1 MKSFIT
7 QEVCNVIS
15 TGRRVIMDRITTD
28 LLENGLI
35 MKGQVDRLSAKGIHE
50 SLILRD
56 ITLSGFMTMNR
67 LVRFIVQQVRDGL
80 YNLSIID
87 NYDYISEK
95 TVLEE
100 LALELHLLSV
110 DLDSLD
116 MDYYLTERMPLAQ
129 LKKHNF
135 IPISQ
140 DDMSVTVAFHDPLD
154 ILAQEAAQRLFPRKI
169 VKIALAPKKQIAAYL
184 YKIEL
189 KDSVKGLVKKVKEE
203 LNSISSLE
211 DQQQASSILLLI
223 DVILK
228 TCINGRASDIHIE
241 PTEKNCVV
249 RGRVDGKLSEMFIFE
264 KSIYPPLS
272 SRLKL
277 LANLDIAEKRKP
289 QDGRFS
295 TTVASLEYDFR
306 ISTLPILYGESI
318 VMRVLDKQ
326 KALVKLEDAG
336 MDTASY
342 NKLLKG
348 LSSPFGIIL
357 VTGPT
362 GSGKTTTLYGAL
374 NELRNVEDKV
384 ITVEDP
390 VEYRMNL
397 IQQVQINPKVGLGF
411 AESLRSILRQDPDKI
426 MIGEIRDKETLEIAI
441 KAALTG
447 HMVISTLH
455 TNDSISSI
463 PRMVDMGI
471 QHYLISGALVAIQ
484 AQRLVRKICTHCK
497 AEESL
502 PSSVLADLKDVIPK
516 NAKFYKGKG
525 CRECGDSGYMGREM
539 ICEVLNIS
547 DDLSSL
553 IAKGSSKEVLLEQA
567 KKEGFVDLYHNGIQK
582 ALDGVTTIE
591 EILKVTKG

>member
-1 MKSFIT
+1 
-7 QEVCNVIS
+7 
-15 TGRRVIMDRITTD
+15 MDRITTD
-28 LLENGLI
+28 LLNNGSI
-35 MKGQVDRLSAKGIHE
+35 MKAQVDRLLAKGISE
-50 SLILRD
+50 NLILRD
-56 ITLSGFMTMNR
+56 ITLSGFMTMDR
-67 LVRFIVQQVRDGL
+67 LVRFIVQQVRDGV

-87 NYDYISEK
+87 NYDYIQEK
-95 TVLEE
+95 TVLEKLAQE
-100 LALELHLLSV
+100 LNLMFV
-110 DLDSLD
+110 DLDSID
-116 MDYYLTERMPLAQ
+116 MDYNLTSLVPLAQ
-129 LKKHNF
+129 LQKHNA

-140 DDMSVTVAFHDPLD
+140 DDMSVTVAFNDPLNID
-154 ILAQEAAQRLFPRKI
+154 AQEAIQRLFPRKI
-169 VKIALAPKKQIAAYL
+169 LKIALATKKQISTYL

-189 KDSVKGLVKKVKEE
+189 KDSVKGLIEKIRDE
-203 LNSISSLE
+203 LNSISSIE
-211 DQQQASSILLLI
+211 EQQEASSVLLLI

-249 RGRVDGKLSEMFIFE
+249 RGRIDGKLTEMFIFE
-264 KSIYPPLS
+264 KDIYPPLA

-295 TTVASLEYDFR
+295 TAVGAREFDFR

-336 MDTASY
+336 MDSVSY
-342 NKLLKG
+342 QKLLKG
-348 LSSPFGIIL
+348 LQAPYGIIL

-397 IQQVQINPKVGLGF
+397 IQQVQVNAKVGLSF
-411 AESLRSILRQDPDKI
+411 ADALRSILRQDPDKI
-426 MIGEIRDKETLEIAI
+426 MIGEIRDQETLEIAI

-455 TNDSISSI
+455 TNDSISAI
-463 PRMVDMGI
+463 PRMADMGI
-471 QHYLISGALVAIQ
+471 EHYLISGALVAIQ
-484 AQRLVRKICTHCK
+484 AQRLVRKICVHCK
-497 AEESL
+497 VEDELSA
-502 PSSVLADLKDVIPK
+502 SVLEEIHDSVPDGTV
-516 NAKFYKGKG
+516 FYKGKG
-525 CRECGDSGYMGREM
+525 CRECGGTGYMGREM

-547 DDLSSL
+547 EELSSL
-553 IAKGSSKEVLLEQA
+553 IAKGASKEQLLAQA
-567 KKEGFVDLYHNGIQK
+567 KEEGFIPIFQNGLQK
-582 ALDGVTTIE
+582 AIDGITSIE
-591 EILKVTKG
+591 EVLKVAKG

>member
-1 MKSFIT
+1 
-7 QEVCNVIS
+7 V
-15 TGRRVIMDRITTD
+15 DRITTD
-28 LLENGLI
+28 LLANGSI
-35 MKGQVDRLSAKGIHE
+35 MKGQVDRLLSKGISE
-50 SLILRD
+50 YLILRD
-56 ITLSGFMTMNR
+56 ITLSGFMTMDR
-67 LVRFIVQQVRDGL
+67 LVRFIVQQVRDGV
-80 YNLSIID
+80 YDLSIID

-95 TVLEE
+95 VVLEKLAEE
-100 LALELHLLSV
+100 LDLLFI
-110 DLDSLD
+110 DLDSID
-116 MDYYLTERMPLAQ
+116 MDYRLTQRIPLAQ
-129 LKKHNF
+129 LKKHNVV
-135 IPISQ
+135 PTSE
-140 DDMSVTVAFHDPLD
+140 DDMNVTVAFNDPLD
-154 ILAQEAAQRLFPRKI
+154 MEAQESIQRLFPRKI
-169 VKIALAPKKQIAAYL
+169 LKIALATKKQISSHL

-189 KDSVKGLVKKVKEE
+189 KDSVKGLISKIRDE
-203 LNSISSLE
+203 LNSISSME
-211 DQQQASSILLLI
+211 EQQEASSILLLI

-228 TCINGRASDIHIE
+228 TCIRGRASDIHVE

-249 RGRVDGKLSEMFIFE
+249 RGRVDGKLTEMFIFE
-264 KSIYPPLS
+264 KDIYPPLA

-295 TTVASLEYDFR
+295 ATVATAEYDFR

-318 VMRVLDKQ
+318 VMRVLDKE

-342 NKLLKG
+342 NKLIKG
-348 LSSPFGIIL
+348 LEAPYGIIL

-397 IQQVQINPKVGLGF
+397 IQQVQVNAKVGLSF
-411 AESLRSILRQDPDKI
+411 ADALRSILRQDPDKI
-426 MIGEIRDKETLEIAI
+426 MIGEIRDQETLEIAI

-455 TNDSISSI
+455 TNDSISAI

-484 AQRLVRKICTHCK
+484 AQRLVRKICKHCK
-497 AEESL
+497 TVEDV
-502 PSSVLADLKDVIPK
+502 PSSVLAELKGLVPDGTL
-516 NAKFYKGKG
+516 FYKGSG
-525 CRECGDSGYMGREM
+525 CRECGDTGYMGREM
-539 ICEVLNIS
+539 ICEVLTIS
-547 DDLSSL
+547 EDLSSL
-553 IAKGSSKEVLLEQA
+553 IAKGASKELMHEQA
-567 KKEGFVDLYHNGIQK
+567 LKDGFVGIYENGVQK
-582 ALDGVTTIE
+582 AIDGITTIE
-591 EILKVTKG
+591 EILKVAKG

>member
-1 MKSFIT
+1 
-7 QEVCNVIS
+7 
-15 TGRRVIMDRITTD
+15 MDRITSD
-28 LLENGLI
+28 LLANGSI
-35 MKGQVDRLSAKGIHE
+35 MQRQVDRLLSQGIN
-50 SLILRD
+50 SNLILRD
-56 ITLSGFMTMNR
+56 ITLSGFMTMDR
-67 LVRFIVQQVRDGL
+67 LVRFIVEQIRSGV
-80 YNLSIID
+80 YELSIID

-95 TVLEE
+95 VVLEK
-100 LALELHLLSV
+100 LAQVLDLQFI
-110 DLDSLD
+110 DLDSID
-116 MDYYLTERMPLAQ
+116 MDYRITSRVPLTQ
-129 LKKHNF
+129 LQKYNV
-135 IPISQ
+135 IPISE
-140 DDMSVTVAFHDPLD
+140 DDMSVTIAFNDPLN
-154 ILAQEAAQRLFPRKI
+154 IEAQESIQRLFPKKPI
-169 VKIALAPKKQIAAYL
+169 KIAIATKKQIHSYL
-184 YKIEL
+184 YKVEI
-189 KDSVKGLVKKVKEE
+189 KDSIKGLVKNIRDE
-203 LNSISSLE
+203 LNSINSIE
-211 DQQQASSILLLI
+211 GQQEASSILLLI

-228 TCINGRASDIHIE
+228 TCIKSRSSDIHVE

-249 RGRVDGKLSEMFIFE
+249 RGRIDGKLSEMFIFE
-264 KSIYPPLS
+264 KDIYPPLA

-295 TTVASLEYDFR
+295 TAVGSAEYDFR

-336 MDTASY
+336 MDNASY

-348 LSSPFGIIL
+348 LKAPHGIIL

-397 IQQVQINPKVGLGF
+397 IQQVQVNPKVGLSF
-411 AESLRSILRQDPDKI
+411 ADALRSILRQDPDKI
-426 MIGEIRDKETLEIAI
+426 MIGEIRDQETLEIAI

-447 HMVISTLH
+447 HLVISTLH
-455 TNDSISSI
+455 TNDAISAI

-471 QHYLISGALVAIQ
+471 EHYLISGALVAIQ

-497 AEESL
+497 VVEEI
-502 PSSVLADLKDVIPK
+502 PATVLEELQQVVAKD
-516 NAKFYKGKG
+516 AKFYKGKG
-525 CRECGDSGYMGREM
+525 CRECNESGYMGREM

-547 DDLSSL
+547 ESLSSL
-553 IAKGSSKEVLLEQA
+553 IAKGAPKDAMLAQA
-567 KKEGFVDLYHNGIQK
+567 ISEGFITIFQNGIQK
-582 ALDGVTTIE
+582 ALDGVTSLE
-591 EILKVTKG
+591 EILKVAKG